1 MQLAQVS
8 EKIKPR
14 KRISISVL
22 HKGLLFLTVAVVLAG
37 LFFFQMFQLTL
48 QAERLATTEA
58 ELSDVVG
65 LADQGLVEF
74 ADNWR
79 DLVFMLF
86 SSKQKEQV
94 DPERFRTRT
103 SKIFAEL
110 EPHLV
115 SFPGTEKMLAESKL
129 MAANQYKVL
138 KSLKSQAGTSRS
150 LMENIQIVKS
160 FSPTMRDFGTRVQQG
175 RSELDKERA
184 FINRT
189 RQEQRVIRDQL
200 KQQIIGGA
208 IAAIL
213 FFIVATLAFLNDIT
227 ERLKVLVRNA
237 QHIPTGKALPSTV
250 SGSDELAYLD
260 QVLHEASAQLL
271 KSAEYRKSL
280 MEMIAHDLR
289 SPLAAS
295 RMSLQ
300 LLLDSA
306 ETPGQRDAEKIKSVR
321 DNLAKII
328 TLVED
333 LLTIDKLEA
342 GELALNP
349 DWLDIRTSVDE
360 SIQVLSSLATIR
372 KLTIVNEVSPVHVEA
387 DKLRIMQVLNNL
399 LTNAIKFSHE
409 SGRVRI
415 CSEERPGELKILVLD
430 EGVGLN
436 PKDHEKL
443 FSKFFQAENQEST
456 VGFGLGLAITKLIVE
471 AHGGHVGMNSA
482 PREGSTFWFTLPMD
496 KQLPDHTIDIA
507 NAADNS

>member
-1 MQLAQVS
+1 MPLGKVS
-8 EKIKPR
+8 EEKEPG
-14 KRISISVL
+14 KRISVSVL

-48 QAERLATTEA
+48 RAERLATTEA

-65 LADQGLVEF
+65 LADQALVEF
-74 ADNWR
+74 ANNGE
-79 DLVFMLF
+79 DLIFMLF
-86 SSKQKEQV
+86 SSKQKDQV
-94 DPERFRTRT
+94 DPEGFRSRT

-115 SFPGTEKMLAESKL
+115 RFPGTEKILAESKL
-129 MAANQYKVL
+129 FASNQYEVL
-138 KSLKSQAGTSRS
+138 KSLKSQAGAPRS
-150 LMENIQIVKS
+150 LLENIQILRS
-160 FSPTMRDFGTRVQQG
+160 FSPRIRDLSIRLQQG
-175 RSELDKERA
+175 RAALDKERA
-184 FINRT
+184 FIYRT
-189 RQEQRVIRDQL
+189 RQEQRVLRDQL

-213 FFIVATLAFLNDIT
+213 FFIVTILAFLNDIT

-260 QVLHEASAQLL
+260 HVLHEASAQLL
-271 KSAEYRKSL
+271 KSAEHRKSL
-280 MEMIAHDLR
+280 MEMVAHDLR

-306 ETPGQRDAEKIKSVR
+306 ETSGQRDAEKIKSVR
-321 DNLAKII
+321 DNLTKII

-342 GELALNP
+342 GELTLNP
-349 DWLDIRTSVDE
+349 DWLDIKETVDE
-360 SIQVLSSLATIR
+360 SIEVISSLAAIR
-372 KLTIVNEVSPVHVEA
+372 NLTIVNDVSPEHVEA

-399 LTNAIKFSHE
+399 LTNAVKFSHE

-415 CSEERPGELKILVLD
+415 CSEERPDQLKISVID

-436 PKDHEKL
+436 PQDHEKL
-443 FSKFFQAENQEST
+443 FNKFFQADNQEST
-456 VGFGLGLAITKLIVE
+456 SGFGLGLAITKLIVE
-471 AHGGHVGMNSA
+471 AHGGHVGMTSA
-482 PREGSTFWFTLPMD
+482 LREGSTFWFTLPMD
-496 KQLPDHTIDIA
+496 KQLPDHTINGTNDIEK
-507 NAADNS
+507 S